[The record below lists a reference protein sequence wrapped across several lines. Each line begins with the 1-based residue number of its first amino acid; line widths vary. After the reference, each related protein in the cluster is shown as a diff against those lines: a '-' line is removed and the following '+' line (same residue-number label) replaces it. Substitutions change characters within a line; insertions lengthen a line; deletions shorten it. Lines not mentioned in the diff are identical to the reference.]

1 MRFRLGALNV
11 TVRDEDWNDM
21 TVLRLELQSVESVFS
36 QRPSA
41 DYLCL
46 EMNMEKLTVTGLAHK
61 FKKRDSPGPAPIMV
75 ETRTAADKGQRLLN
89 FSFENNPPDDPGGD
103 LDSDKGSIYDQR
115 IRFSSCPLQIVYD
128 KSTVDRLEKIF
139 RAPDLV
145 NLSHLQSNAASKLRE
160 YREATTLSLQYV
172 IDNHNLVDVDV
183 RLESSNVILPHKGQL
198 TASSAL
204 AVVNLG
210 SIRIKSGAL
219 SVETKDNI
227 LRHREQGKKLRDLS
241 LSDLK
246 ESIKEN
252 LRDQAYDKFSV
263 SLDDMQVLVA
273 MPHEDW
279 SAHVGRKK
287 SPMFLL
293 KPTSLKITLQHC
305 LIKNDPDMPLSK
317 LSGSLESISI
327 NISDYRLIELA
338 KILDSILERE
348 SEEGDPTVRQ
358 RRDSETSMSSALSSL
373 ANTGSYVQNTVST
386 AVLSNIVP
394 DKAPGESG
402 ADRDNVVARAKLTQ
416 LKVDFGIEEVNLSL
430 TQQEKSTNRDEELF
444 HFTVTKLEAK
454 ATVRSLDFI
463 GRFNIGGAIC
473 EHLTVRTPCGEKVQI
488 LTTQRKAVPGGEEE
502 EKSLLN
508 VTYTQCD
515 KSNPD
520 FKDVHDC
527 VLKRIDVK
535 LSSVLINVH
544 QDAIMD
550 LAGKVMKFIKELSS
564 SAKNLMAA
572 TAEVAPPNYQRQIS
586 GDPDLDHVRRGSP
599 AVQRQKS
606 RITMRTSANL
616 ARWAFR
622 AKKKSMES
630 QQRETVEVRIVA
642 ELDSVEF
649 QVMTSAIFFAIM
661 RVRDLKA
668 TYEQT
673 KTQKEITAKLVDFQV
688 LDAANRLARDGEVRT
703 FYEYIAESR
712 DDKVFEARVTLF
724 DLTPEAKFADLNA
737 VDVRVEATMGRIKLV
752 FVMKFVN
759 DLLKFLEPFSGATEM
774 VAERANA
781 ALEDATKAMKDAID
795 NSTRARLDIKMY
807 APIIIVPVHS
817 THSSTF
823 VADLGTLTL
832 RNEFI
837 EDKGLVFDNMHFR
850 MENLYLQRA
859 KVNEEVTDNDIQ
871 ACCPI
876 IKPIT
881 FDLTV
886 RRNMSGTKNKEDPAE
901 LKVTGTLKQVD
912 LELSKEDYNVV
923 MALLQS
929 NFSEKGAFASQQ
941 DVTLSAGRSAKL
953 DLPLKSTYSGSR
965 SSISSRKSALMTMMS
980 TSEGRHDEAKQVEFS
995 FKFMGLKAKLYSGG
1009 TPLELAEEVRDER
1022 DALANLKVEVMCV
1035 DGSMLMSSAISASAY
1050 LENCVLED
1058 CRDGCTPD
1066 DATRIVR
1073 LMEAKPDPT
1082 KPGKRTRMIDIYYD
1096 KDAGGNQNVEAY
1108 IYSFNLVGS
1117 VSYLL
1122 EIANFFVPETAI
1134 EVSWPSGGDGEPSPA
1149 REVFADVADDDGES
1163 ALAKMS
1169 VFVKIDE
1176 PDIFLVENIDDV
1188 NSDALMLNTEVQFK
1202 MWMQGEN
1209 MSLIASLGNIRCH
1222 TCRFAPSQREATL
1235 AQILKP
1241 CTLSFTVSRNEG
1253 HGTRVNCNMSDLCL
1267 NVSPHSI
1274 AVIQKSVQA
1283 FLDSMAIKE
1292 AMAQAEAERG
1302 SEAGGGDLSAL
1313 WDAKPFKE
1321 DDFWFLRPDESLEA
1335 IDALNTLSSVQSQ
1348 IADEQAIIN
1357 INNLVVCVESGVG
1370 NNTIPLILLESSFNC
1385 DVRNWSTS
1393 RMSAIGSM
1401 NLELAYYNSELAFWE
1416 PVIEPVSHVR
1426 PDGTVH
1432 KRSWDMNVS
1441 LQCNS
1446 GHDLGSAMVSPS
1458 FDDVDFCPESLPPKM
1473 QLALQSREVLEV
1485 TITKTFLGVIGALTE
1500 SFREVTDVTKRDL
1513 PVAPF
1518 IVQNRT
1524 GKRVTLLLENK
1535 GFKYYEVGD
1544 TPGRIKE
1551 LVVEHGEDKNL
1562 FLLKDRS
1569 QQSSAYVSP
1578 LQEQKEQAEASLRLK
1593 VDGER
1598 GPSRKEFE
1606 LPVSKADKR
1615 FFPFAFRGDEMGD
1628 SHGIISEV
1636 SVDNG
1641 CKYVK
1646 MRSIVQIKNHY
1657 DQTINIFV
1665 YNESSGEYIKLCSL
1679 DPDETF
1685 DVPVEDVYRSP
1696 HTFHFQVP
1704 KQIFDR
1710 VQVRVISFVSFHFR
1724 LKVVVR
1730 TWGSRIT
1737 IGRS

>member
-1 MRFRLGALNV
+1 M
-11 TVRDEDWNDM
+11 
-21 TVLRLELQSVESVFS
+21 
-36 QRPSA
+36 
-41 DYLCL
+41 
-46 EMNMEKLTVTGLAHK
+46 
-61 FKKRDSPGPAPIMV
+61 
-75 ETRTAADKGQRLLN
+75 
-89 FSFENNPPDDPGGD
+89 
-103 LDSDKGSIYDQR
+103 
-115 IRFSSCPLQIVYD
+115 
-128 KSTVDRLEKIF
+128 
-139 RAPDLV
+139 
-145 NLSHLQSNAASKLRE
+145 
-160 YREATTLSLQYV
+160 
-172 IDNHNLVDVDV
+172 
-183 RLESSNVILPHKGQL
+183 
-198 TASSAL
+198 
-204 AVVNLG
+204 
-210 SIRIKSGAL
+210 
-219 SVETKDNI
+219 
-227 LRHREQGKKLRDLS
+227 
-241 LSDLK
+241 
-246 ESIKEN
+246 
-252 LRDQAYDKFSV
+252 
-263 SLDDMQVLVA
+263 
-273 MPHEDW
+273 
-279 SAHVGRKK
+279 
-287 SPMFLL
+287 
-293 KPTSLKITLQHC
+293 
-305 LIKNDPDMPLSK
+305 
-317 LSGSLESISI
+317 
-327 NISDYRLIELA
+327 
-338 KILDSILERE
+338 
-348 SEEGDPTVRQ
+348 
-358 RRDSETSMSSALSSL
+358 
-373 ANTGSYVQNTVST
+373 
-386 AVLSNIVP
+386 
-394 DKAPGESG
+394 
-402 ADRDNVVARAKLTQ
+402 
-416 LKVDFGIEEVNLSL
+416 
-430 TQQEKSTNRDEELF
+430 
-444 HFTVTKLEAK
+444 
-454 ATVRSLDFI
+454 
-463 GRFNIGGAIC
+463 
-473 EHLTVRTPCGEKVQI
+473 
-488 LTTQRKAVPGGEEE
+488 
-502 EKSLLN
+502 
-508 VTYTQCD
+508 
-515 KSNPD
+515 
-520 FKDVHDC
+520 
-527 VLKRIDVK
+527 LKRIDVK
-535 LSSVLINVH
+535 LRSVLINVH

-572 TAEVAPPNYQRQIS
+572 TTEVAPPNYQRQAS
-586 GDPDLDHVRRGSP
+586 GEPDLDPLRRSSRP
-599 AVQRQKS
+599 AAVQRQKS
-606 RITMRTSANL
+606 RLTMRTSANL
-616 ARWAFR
+616 ARWAYR

-630 QQRETVEVRIVA
+630 QQRETVEVKIVA

-673 KTQKEITAKLVDFQV
+673 KTQKEITAKLVDFQL
-688 LDAANRLARDGEVRT
+688 LDAANRLAKDGEVRT

-759 DLLKFLEPFSGATEM
+759 DLLKFLEPFSGAKEI

-781 ALEDATKAMKDAID
+781 ALEDATKAMKDAIE
-795 NSTRARLDIKMY
+795 NSTRALLDIKMY

-837 EDKGLVFDNMHFR
+837 EDKGLLFDSMHFR

-886 RRNMSGTKNKEDPAE
+886 RRNMSGTKKKDDPAE
-901 LKVTGTLKQVD
+901 LKITGTLKQVD

-923 MALLQS
+923 LALLQS
-929 NFSEKGAFASQQ
+929 NFSEKGAFDSQPEAA
-941 DVTLSAGRSAKL
+941 LSVGRSAKL
-953 DLPLKSTYSGSR
+953 DLPLKSAYSGSR
-965 SSISSRKSALMTMMS
+965 SSISSRKSALMSMMS

-995 FKFMGLKAKLYSGG
+995 FKFWGLKAKLYSGG
-1009 TPLELAEEVRDER
+1009 TPLELEEEVRDER

-1035 DGSMLMSSAISASAY
+1035 DGSMLMNSAINASAY

-1066 DATRIVR
+1066 DPTRIVR

-1082 KPGKRTRMIDIYYD
+1082 KPDKRTRMIDIYYD
-1096 KDAGGNQNVEAY
+1096 KDAEGNQNVEAY

-1122 EIANFFVPETAI
+1122 EIANFFVPETTI
-1134 EVSWPSGGDGEPSPA
+1134 EVSWPSGDEGEPSPA
-1149 REVFADVADDDGES
+1149 REVFADLADNEGDS

-1188 NSDALMLNTEVQFK
+1188 NSDALMLNTELQFK
-1202 MWMQGEN
+1202 MWMQGET
-1209 MSLIASLGNIRCH
+1209 MSLIASLANIRCH
-1222 TCRFAPSQREATL
+1222 TCRFAPSQREATM

-1283 FLDSMAIKE
+1283 FFDSMAIKE
-1292 AMAQAEAERG
+1292 AMAQAEEERG
-1302 SEAGGGDLSAL
+1302 SEADGDLSAL

-1335 IDALNTLSSVQSQ
+1335 IDALNTLSSAQSQ
-1348 IADEQAIIN
+1348 IADEQAIVN

-1385 DVRNWSTS
+1385 DVRNWSSS

-1416 PVIEPVSHVR
+1416 PVIEPVSHAR
-1426 PDGTVH
+1426 PDGTVR
-1432 KRSWDMNVS
+1432 KQRWDMNVS

-1446 GHDLGSAMVSPS
+1446 GHDLGSAFVSPS

-1500 SFREVTDVTKRDL
+1500 SFREVTDVTRRDL

-1544 TPGRIKE
+1544 RPGRIKE
-1551 LVVEHGEDKNL
+1551 LVVEHGEDKNF
-1562 FLLKDRS
+1562 FLQKDRS
-1569 QQSSAYVSP
+1569 HQSSTYVSP

-1641 CKYVK
+1641 CKYIK
-1646 MRSIVQIKNHY
+1646 LRSIVQIKNHY
-1657 DQTINIFV
+1657 DRTINIFV
-1665 YNESSGEYIKLCSL
+1665 YNESSGEYIRLCSL
-1679 DPDETF
+1679 GPDETF

-1704 KQIFDR
+1704 ATCVFISVE
-1710 VQVRVISFVSFHFR
+1710 VQLISFVSFHFR
-1724 LKVVVR
+1724 LMVVVR

-1737 IGRS
+1737 IGRSSRGSRNTSRRSGAQTWPRTPKYFSM